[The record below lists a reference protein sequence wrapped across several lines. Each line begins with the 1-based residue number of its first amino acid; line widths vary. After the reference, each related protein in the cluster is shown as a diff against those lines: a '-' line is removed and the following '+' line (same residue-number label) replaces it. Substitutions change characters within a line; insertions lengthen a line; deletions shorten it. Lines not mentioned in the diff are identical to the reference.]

1 MALNFDIFI
10 RRLVVWDYVLHR
22 PGLESQ
28 WDIID
33 EARPWGDNDINSV
46 VKLANLVILFFST
59 KLADKG
65 NP

>member
-33 EARPWGDNDINSV
+33 EARPRGDNDNDINSI
-46 VKLANLVILFFST
+46 VKLAILVILFF
-59 KLADKG
+59 LADKG

>member
-33 EARPWGDNDINSV
+33 EARPWGDNDNDINSV
-46 VKLANLVILFFST
+46 VKLANLVILFF
-59 KLADKG
+59 
-65 NP
+65 

>member
-46 VKLANLVILFFST
+46 VKLANLVILFF
-59 KLADKG
+59 
-65 NP
+65 